1 MKTWAKV
8 LIGVQTAFIIFLL
21 TLNYFRASEAVKYRA
36 QYEVAKYE
44 AEKKFQEADRQ
55 ARIAVENA
63 ARADNEA
70 ENAREQATLAQELSI
85 ELEKCKSKK

>member
-8 LIGVQTAFIIFLL
+8 LIGVQTVFIIFLL
-21 TLNYFRASEAVKYRA
+21 TLNYFRASEAVKYRV

-44 AEKKFQEADRQ
+44 AEKKFQEAEMQ
-55 ARIAVENA
+55 AQIAVKNA
-63 ARADNEA
+63 ARAGQEA
-70 ENAREQATLAQELSI
+70 ENAREQETLAEKLAI